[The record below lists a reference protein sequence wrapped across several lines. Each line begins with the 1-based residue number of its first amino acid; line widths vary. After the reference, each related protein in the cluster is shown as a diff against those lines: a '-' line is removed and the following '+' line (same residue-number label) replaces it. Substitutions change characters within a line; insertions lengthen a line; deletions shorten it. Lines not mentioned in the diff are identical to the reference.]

1 MGARF
6 LISGG
11 MSILHQ
17 PAVNYDGPNSR
28 VEVAVAL
35 SRNEDVE
42 HFARCL
48 SGMASFPWRELTWLG
63 HGHTLSL
70 VPIHGSKAV
79 FNAALL
85 VKEPEGI
92 PRVSL
97 STPNGHPVSI
107 LWVVPITEA
116 EREFAKV
123 YGSAEL
129 LTTLKEHGVTMTFSR
144 DRASAA

>member
-1 MGARF
+1 M
-6 LISGG
+6 
-11 MSILHQ
+11 
-17 PAVNYDGPNSR
+17 
-28 VEVAVAL
+28 
-35 SRNEDVE
+35 
-42 HFARCL
+42 
-48 SGMASFPWRELTWLG
+48 
-63 HGHTLSL
+63 
-70 VPIHGSKAV
+70 
-79 FNAALL
+79 
-85 VKEPEGI
+85 KEPEGI